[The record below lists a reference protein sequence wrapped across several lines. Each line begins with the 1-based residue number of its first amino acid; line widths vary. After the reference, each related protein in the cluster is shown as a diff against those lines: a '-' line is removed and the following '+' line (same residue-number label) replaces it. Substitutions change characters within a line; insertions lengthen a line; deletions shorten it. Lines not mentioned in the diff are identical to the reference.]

1 MKQFPFGSE
10 VFHVKHC
17 FCLSGKI
24 ANFTRIFLF
33 HVKHWAFLSLLLQAN
48 VL

>member
-1 MKQFPFGSE
+1 MKQFPFDSE

-17 FCLSGKI
+17 LCFFEKTT
-24 ANFTRIFLF
+24 NFTRIFLF
-33 HVKHWAFLSLLLQAN
+33 HVKHWAFYALLLQGN